1 MKKCAWL
8 LLLIPL
14 WFLGS
19 AYWYTCHTKGLC
31 GDMSMPNMALTS
43 TGITGT
49 AASVATLANTW
60 TEVKAK
66 PLTVY
71 FAADSDNVLTEGVD
85 AKLKNIVEYM
95 KQNVDAKISIA
106 GHTNYHKDTAYT
118 EKLGLVRA
126 EKLKSLLV
134 SYGADASRIATASM
148 GQRQTVA
155 AFSDKNAANLNRR
168 AVLSIVQ

>member
-19 AYWYTCHTKGLC
+19 AYWYTCVTKGLC
-31 GDMSMPNMALTS
+31 KNMSLP
-43 TGITGT
+43 
-49 AASVATLANTW
+49 SVSIPAISIPAISNTW
-60 TEVKAK
+60 NEVKAK

-85 AKLKNIVEYM
+85 GQLKNIVEYM
-95 KQNVDAKISIA
+95 KANSNAKISIA
-106 GHTNYHKDTAYT
+106 GHTNYHKDIAYT

-134 SYGADASRIATASM
+134 SYGADASRISTVSM

-155 AFSDKNAANLNRR
+155 AYTNKDAANLNRR
-168 AVLSIVQ
+168 SVLSIVE

>member
-1 MKKCAWL
+1 MKKCTWF

-19 AYWYTCHTKGLC
+19 AYWYTCITKGLC
-31 GDMSMPNMALTS
+31 KDMSLP
-43 TGITGT
+43 GISIPSMSVPAIT
-49 AASVATLANTW
+49 AITDTW
-60 TEVKAK
+60 NKVKAE

-85 AKLKNIVEYM
+85 EKLKNIVEYM
-95 KQNVDAKISIA
+95 KQNENAKISIA
-106 GHTNYHKDTAYT
+106 GHTNYHKDVVYT

-134 SYGADASRIATASM
+134 SYGAPAERISTVSK
-148 GQRQTVA
+148 GQRETVA
-155 AFSDKNAANLNRR
+155 PYTDPEAHNKNRR
-168 AVLSIVQ
+168 AVLSIVE